1 MAAAPDP
8 DKVLSS
14 TREKANF
21 QRVARLLISG
31 GTSLMREIFDQL
43 CPPSNLLTKLKNPA
57 SVKQL
62 KAAKLTKPQWDC
74 LYPSPGVYGKSADF
88 DVTLLFK
95 LLRTI
100 CSLAP
105 PATGWDVLPTSADH
119 SLAADLARIKYYR
132 NSVYGHVSQN
142 MEITEDEFPQLWQ
155 DISEA
160 LLRIAGQI
168 SSAKKTAWKEL
179 IDNLLKDPLT
189 TEGEQN
195 VQELL
200 RWYRNDVDVKECIEG
215 LRVELKSTSQEVQ
228 CVVRQEVQDIKDQLE
243 GELKSTTQEIRCLE
257 KAVREESQD
266 IKDQLEGE
274 LKTTGQGVQSLVRE
288 QAQDIKE
295 DLKSTTQEV
304 RCLEKAVREESQDIK
319 DQLEGELKTTGQG
332 VQSLVREQ
340 AQDIREELQ
349 STTQCLEK
357 AVREESQDIKDQLGE
372 MHQSIERLSSSADG
386 PQAGKGQFKI
396 TRLLFTKTLTWPG
409 LFERWIVLSIGKRG
423 LVFKHLS
430 TG

>member
-21 QRVARLLISG
+21 QRLARLLISG

-43 CPPSNLLTKLKNPA
+43 CPPSNLSTTLKNPA
-57 SVKQL
+57 TKKQL
-62 KAAKLTKPQWDC
+62 KVAKLTKPQWDC
-74 LYPSPGVYGKSADF
+74 LYPSPAVYGKSADF

-100 CSLAP
+100 CSLTP
-105 PATGWDVLPTSADH
+105 PATGWDAMPTSADH

-132 NSVYGHVSQN
+132 NSLYGHVGQN

-160 LLRIAGQI
+160 LLRIAWQI
-168 SSAKKTAWKEL
+168 SSAKKTAWKEV
-179 IDNLLKDPLT
+179 IDNFLKDPLT
-189 TEGEQN
+189 KEGERN

-200 RWYRNDVDVKECIEG
+200 RWYRNDVDVKESIEG

-228 CVVRQEVQDIKDQLE
+228 CLVRQEAQDIKGQLE
-243 GELKSTTQEIRCLE
+243 GELKSTTQETRCLE
-257 KAVREESQD
+257 KAVREKSQD

-288 QAQDIKE
+288 QAQGIKE
-295 DLKSTTQEV
+295 ELKSATQEV
-304 RCLEKAVREESQDIK
+304 
-319 DQLEGELKTTGQG
+319 
-332 VQSLVREQ
+332 
-340 AQDIREELQ
+340 
-349 STTQCLEK
+349 QCLEK
-357 AVREESQDIKDQLGE
+357 VVREESQDIKDQLGE
-372 MHQSIERLSSSADG
+372 MHQSIDRLSSSADG

-396 TRLLFTKTLTWPG
+396 TQLLFTKL
-409 LFERWIVLSIGKRG
+409 LICRVRSYLK
-423 LVFKHLS
+423 LLM
-430 TG
+430 